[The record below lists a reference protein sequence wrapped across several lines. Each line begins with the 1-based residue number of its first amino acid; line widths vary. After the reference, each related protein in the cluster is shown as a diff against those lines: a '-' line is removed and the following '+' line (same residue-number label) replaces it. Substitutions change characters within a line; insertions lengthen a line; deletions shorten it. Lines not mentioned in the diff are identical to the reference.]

1 MQYPTRKQQ
10 NNLEKVTDFAM
21 PIMELFLLSQI
32 LSPDGSTP
40 MHKI

>member
-1 MQYPTRKQQ
+1 MQYPTHKQQ
-10 NNLEKVTDFAM
+10 NKENVTDFAM
-21 PIMELFLLSQI
+21 PIMDLFLLSQI